1 MEIEVLTG
9 SRNTGDRRFTV
20 FDSDAAPADQRM
32 LERLGEGAGGAGLAA
47 PPVVLPDFCHKAKSE
62 MPSSIA
68 VATTGEIR
76 PALTDAALNCG
87 MALMTLDVERPPASA
102 VTDFYRQVAARF
114 PSPPDW
120 RRELTSGEVLRAAAE
135 GADFAAERYGLSDDD
150 LDRIEERG
158 RLDIDAYGG
167 ARRAARE
174 LPWLVVQLSRLRFG
188 GIGPSTHFL
197 ELQEV
202 EDVLDPAAA
211 AELGVRAGQVTVQ
224 FHNGGGVLTG
234 QLGAL
239 YAKRRSA
246 SRMLR
251 AEMSVQ
257 RPLTH
262 LLTPRSGLR
271 QRLAAY
277 FTEGCPAV
285 PVDGD
290 DGRRILL
297 ATRLAM
303 NYGFAYRMATYA
315 ELRRM
320 AGSAFGATARL
331 VVDSP
336 HNSIYEEEVAGTR
349 AFVHRHNAC
358 RAYPAALMTKH
369 PAFARTGQPLLLPG
383 TNRTSS
389 YLCVPEEGA
398 HRSLY
403 TACHGTGS
411 VISAFERSGR
421 SGPDPLGRATARYR
435 YGGTAPA
442 EVPHLDDRGVD
453 EALGILTGNGLVRPV
468 ARMRPFA
475 VLT

>member
-1 MEIEVLTG
+1 MDIEVLAG
-9 SRNTGDRRFTV
+9 SYGARKREFTV
-20 FDSDAAPADQRM
+20 FDSQAAPADQGM
-32 LERLGEGAGGAGLAA
+32 IACLGAGTDGAGLAA

-87 MALMTLDVERPPASA
+87 MALMTLDTERPSA
-102 VTDFYRQVAARF
+102 TAVAGFYRQVAERF
-114 PSPPDW
+114 PSPPNW
-120 RRELTSGEVLRAAAE
+120 RRELTAKEVLRAAVE
-135 GADFAAERYGLSDDD
+135 GADFAAERYGLTDDE
-150 LDRIEERG
+150 LGHVEERG
-158 RLDIDAYGG
+158 RLGIDAYGG
-167 ARRAARE
+167 ASRAAKE
-174 LPWLVVQLSRLRFG
+174 LPWLVVQMSRLRFG

-202 EDVLDPAAA
+202 EEILDPAAA
-211 AELGVRAGQVTVQ
+211 AALGIRAGQVTVQ

-239 YAKRRSA
+239 YARRKSA

-262 LLTPRSGLR
+262 LLTPRSGIR

-277 FTEGCPAV
+277 FAEGCPPV

-290 DGRRILL
+290 DGRRVLL

-315 ELRRM
+315 ELRRI
-320 AGSAFGATARL
+320 ARSAFGATASL

-336 HNSIYEEEVAGTR
+336 HNSIYEEEVGGTH

-358 RAYPAALMTKH
+358 RAYPAAQMTDH
-369 PAFARTGQPLLLPG
+369 PFFGQTGQPLLLPG

-389 YLCVPEEGA
+389 YLCVPEDTA

-411 VISAFERSGR
+411 IISAFASSGR
-421 SGPDPLGRATARYR
+421 SGPDPKGRTTARHR
-435 YGGTAPA
+435 YDGSAPA

-453 EALGILTGNGLVRPV
+453 EALGILTGHGLVRPV

>member
-1 MEIEVLTG
+1 MEIKVLTG
-9 SRNTGDRRFTV
+9 ARERQFTV
-20 FDSDAAPADQRM
+20 FDSEAAPADEGM
-32 LERLGEGAGGAGLAA
+32 ISRLGAGTDGAGLAA

-68 VATTGEIR
+68 VATAGEIR

-87 MALMTLDVERPPASA
+87 MALMTLDAERPPARA
-102 VTDFYRQVAARF
+102 VADFYRQVAARF
-114 PSPPDW
+114 PSPPTW
-120 RRELTSGEVLRAAAE
+120 RRELTAREVLRAATE
-135 GADFAAERYGLSDDD
+135 GADFAAGRYGLSDEE

-167 ARRAARE
+167 ARRAAKE
-174 LPWLVVQLSRLRFG
+174 LPWLVVQMSRLRFG

-202 EDVLDPAAA
+202 EEILDQAAA
-211 AELGVRAGQVTVQ
+211 ARLGLRAGQVTMQ

-239 YAKRRSA
+239 YARRKSA
-246 SRMLR
+246 SRLLR

-257 RPLTH
+257 KPLSH

-271 QRLAAY
+271 RRLAAY

-290 DGRRILL
+290 DGRRVLL

-315 ELRRM
+315 ELRRL
-320 AGSAFGATARL
+320 ARSAFGVTASL

-336 HNSIYEEEVAGTR
+336 HNSIYPEQVDGAD

-358 RAYPAALMTKH
+358 RAYPASMMRDH
-369 PAFARTGQPLLLPG
+369 PAFALTGQPLLLPG

-389 YLCVPEEGA
+389 YLCVPEDTA
-398 HRSLY
+398 YRSLY

-421 SGPDPLGRATARYR
+421 SGPDPMGRTTARYR
-435 YGGTAPA
+435 YDGTAPA
-442 EVPHLDDRGVD
+442 EVPQLDDRGVD
-453 EALGILTGNGLVRPV
+453 EALGILTGHGLVRPV

>member
-1 MEIEVLTG
+1 MG
-9 SRNTGDRRFTV
+9 
-20 FDSDAAPADQRM
+20 
-32 LERLGEGAGGAGLAA
+32 
-47 PPVVLPDFCHKAKSE
+47 
-62 MPSSIA
+62 
-68 VATTGEIR
+68 
-76 PALTDAALNCG
+76 
-87 MALMTLDVERPPASA
+87 
-102 VTDFYRQVAARF
+102 
-114 PSPPDW
+114 
-120 RRELTSGEVLRAAAE
+120 
-135 GADFAAERYGLSDDD
+135 
-150 LDRIEERG
+150 
-158 RLDIDAYGG
+158 
-167 ARRAARE
+167 
-174 LPWLVVQLSRLRFG
+174 RLRFG

-202 EDVLDPAAA
+202 EDILDPAAA
-211 AELGVRAGQVTVQ
+211 AELGIRPGQVTVQ

-239 YAKRRSA
+239 YARRKSA

-251 AEMSVQ
+251 AEMAVQ

-262 LLTPRSGLR
+262 LLTPRSGMK

-277 FTEGCPAV
+277 FTEGCPSV

-290 DGRRILL
+290 DGRRALL

-320 AGSAFGATARL
+320 ARSAFGAAASL

-336 HNSIYEEEVAGTR
+336 HNSIYEEEVDGTH

-358 RAYPAALMTKH
+358 RAYPAAQMKDH
-369 PAFARTGQPLLLPG
+369 PVFAKTGQPLLLPG

-389 YLCVPEEGA
+389 YLCVPQDTA

-411 VISAFERSGR
+411 IISAFERSGR
-421 SGPDPLGRATARYR
+421 SGPDPQGRATARHR
-435 YGGTAPA
+435 YDGTAPA

-453 EALGILTGNGLVRPV
+453 EALGILTGHGLVRPV